1 MSIAAHAS
9 GSGAAFLSA
18 STAISD
24 GLARSIKFF
33 AGINKRGA
41 ANRSTS
47 LAPPVEAELRIADQY
62 FGSAKDRGAAI
73 NARGHRGGSSQF
85 GLDIISDPVLRI
97 IKRAACP
104 MALGAWL

>member
-1 MSIAAHAS
+1 M
-9 GSGAAFLSA
+9 
-18 STAISD
+18 
-24 GLARSIKFF
+24 
-33 AGINKRGA
+33 GITIIIMN
-41 ANRSTS
+41 NRYERRLRLRNPERKIELFGGRPL

-73 NARGHRGGSSQF
+73 NARGHSGGSSQF